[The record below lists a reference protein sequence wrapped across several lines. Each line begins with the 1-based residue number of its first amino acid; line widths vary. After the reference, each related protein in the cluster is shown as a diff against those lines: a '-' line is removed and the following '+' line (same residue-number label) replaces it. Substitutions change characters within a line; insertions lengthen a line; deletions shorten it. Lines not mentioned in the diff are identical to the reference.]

1 MAPTRLLLV
10 DDHRLFAE
18 SLETVLTS
26 RCEDMAV
33 AGVVG
38 NGALAVAFV
47 EANDVDVI
55 LMDVRMPEMD
65 GVEATRRIVDR
76 KPSIRIIMLTTFQ
89 DDQFVFKSLDYG
101 AIGYV
106 LKNTPIEDLIVT
118 IRAAR
123 HGVVQISPDIVPQLV
138 AHYRE
143 HENRAAMKTDTPLWL
158 RYLTAR
164 EKEILQHM
172 ANGKDN
178 HAIADEL
185 HLAPQTVKNHVSRIY
200 DKLGAKDR
208 IDAVR
213 LVNDL
218 GIDLRLL

>member
-26 RCEDMAV
+26 RCDDMAV
-33 AGVVG
+33 VGVVA
-38 NGALAVAFV
+38 NGARAVAFV
-47 EANDVDVI
+47 ETNVVDVI

-106 LKNTPIEDLIVT
+106 LKNTPIEDLIAT
-118 IRAAR
+118 IRAAC

-143 HENRAAMKTDTPLWL
+143 RGNRASMKTDAPLWL

-172 ANGKDN
+172 ANGQDN
-178 HAIADEL
+178 HAIAGEL
-185 HLAPQTVKNHVSRIY
+185 HLALQTVKNHVSQIY